1 MGKPNSSDE
10 FKRDAVAQIT
20 ERGYPV
26 AEVSERLGVSQHSL
40 YAGSGNWRRQCL
52 AMSARMPRSAS

>member
-1 MGKPNSSDE
+1 MISSSRFSDE

-26 AEVSERLGVSQHSL
+26 
-40 YAGSGNWRRQCL
+40 
-52 AMSARMPRSAS
+52 